1 MIWFVSFIIKSSI
14 MTQTLLYNKLK
25 IRPVIPTLS
34 IPSIDQHQSHHNYC
48 WIRYDTSRTDHC
60 HRCCRHILETPRKT
74 MASLKSWMGLGS
86 TNRYSRHSI
95 NSTTR
100 TFVFLRGGSDG
111 NVTITL
117 YPITED
123 QKYTVRLTDPA
134 PGSPFHYAFPVH
146 DFKIGQRILCNVLC
160 CAEGR
165 SSTKWQDY
173 SLHGHQIV
181 AHWVGNN
188 GDEVPVP
195 RTFIFKKT
203 DTYHFIS
210 SDLTVQNDA
219 NYSNIFFC

>member
-1 MIWFVSFIIKSSI
+1 

-146 DFKIGQRILCNVLC
+146 DLKLAKEFYVMYYVVPKDDLVPNGKTIPYMDIRLWPIGWATTVMKYRCRVRLFSRKLTLI
-160 CAEGR
+160 
-165 SSTKWQDY
+165 
-173 SLHGHQIV
+173 
-181 AHWVGNN
+181 
-188 GDEVPVP
+188 
-195 RTFIFKKT
+195 
-203 DTYHFIS
+203 IS
-210 SDLTVQNDA
+210 FHL
-219 NYSNIFFC
+219 I